1 MNSLVPSIYAFTR
14 RNKDKIILTKII
26 EDYLRET
33 QEEIEILKANNC
45 QVITEFESC
54 LNQFTSLV
62 KLAFDNDSEK
72 SSDSR
77 EDLVNFYN
85 GKNRLKGQFDYIKT
99 L

>member
-1 MNSLVPSIYAFTR
+1 MLTSSNLLKFNINKNTSLLNIFIMSF
-14 RNKDKIILTKII
+14 
-26 EDYLRET
+26 
-33 QEEIEILKANNC
+33 IEI
-45 QVITEFESC
+45 
-54 LNQFTSLV
+54 

-72 SSDSR
+72 SLDSR

>member
-1 MNSLVPSIYAFTR
+1 MY
-14 RNKDKIILTKII
+14 KYEKIK
-26 EDYLRET
+26 YLFIA
-33 QEEIEILKANNC
+33 QAMFIFIMSFIEI
-45 QVITEFESC
+45 
-54 LNQFTSLV
+54 

-72 SSDSR
+72 SLDSR

>member
-1 MNSLVPSIYAFTR
+1 MSF
-14 RNKDKIILTKII
+14 
-26 EDYLRET
+26 
-33 QEEIEILKANNC
+33 IEI
-45 QVITEFESC
+45 
-54 LNQFTSLV
+54 

-72 SSDSR
+72 SLDSR